1 MDVHDWVFTLLQ
13 ASGDI
18 ESHFSSEVM
27 EPQLVVFHDGAEV
40 VQMFLSAENEALME
54 LPSTTILNGIAHLM
68 AAYYVLDVQYPKV
81 CKSTLFFFQ
90 DIIMDEPDNLP
101 RPVRYNTYIKTLGY

>member
-40 VQMFLSAENEALME
+40 VQMFLSAENEALIE
-54 LPSTTILNGIAHLM
+54 LPSTTILNGIAHLW
-68 AAYYVLDVQYPKV
+68 P
-81 CKSTLFFFQ
+81 
-90 DIIMDEPDNLP
+90 NLGKP
-101 RPVRYNTYIKTLGY
+101 GSARDSRYARF